1 MRLFR
6 CGLGEAW
13 SKEFCGEGGSEDPG
27 IARVEAFPWHPRELL
42 RTVPC
47 GAVFVSWYTP
57 AHMLGVCDMAYY
69 KVLIE
74 VWCDFDPRKN
84 DLKEIA
90 GRAMLHEGAICTLQE
105 VIRIV
110 HRPEDIDNSAAL
122 TFFGGS
128 EGDADESQG

>member
-1 MRLFR
+1 
-6 CGLGEAW
+6 
-13 SKEFCGEGGSEDPG
+13 
-27 IARVEAFPWHPRELL
+27 
-42 RTVPC
+42 
-47 GAVFVSWYTP
+47 
-57 AHMLGVCDMAYY
+57 MAYY

-90 GRAMLHEGAICTLQE
+90 GHVALREGAICTLQE

-110 HRPEDIDNSAAL
+110 HRPEEIENSAAL